1 VFVPP
6 EKYGQQPRRK
16 PGGQRM
22 TLRLRL
28 ERGSGPA
35 GAEPGGP
42 TGGPGGGIVVN
53 GIGEGGPGGGLQGGS
68 IIMGGRIGL

>member
-1 VFVPP
+1 
-6 EKYGQQPRRK
+6 
-16 PGGQRM
+16 M